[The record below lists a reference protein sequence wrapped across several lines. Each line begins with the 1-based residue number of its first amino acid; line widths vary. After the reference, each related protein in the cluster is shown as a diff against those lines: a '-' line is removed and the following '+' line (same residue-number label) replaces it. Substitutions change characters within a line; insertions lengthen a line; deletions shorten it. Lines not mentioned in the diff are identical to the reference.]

1 MALID
6 VVKCDSLGAN
16 QLAWKYPAEDLSLGA
31 QLIVNEGMSA
41 VFVKGGQAL
50 DVFHA
55 GTYTLSSANLP
66 LLDKLINLPFGGQTP
81 FTAEVWFVSTADR
94 RNYPWGTSSPIQI
107 FDPTVNIPVSVRA
120 YGNWGA
126 RVTDPVQLLAKVIG
140 VSETLTGDSLI
151 QFINGEL
158 IRLTSD
164 LLSEKVLAGMP
175 ILQANSQLNELSD
188 ELTSVLRASL
198 AYIGVDI
205 TIFNIQNISIPP
217 EEMTRLQEIYASVF
231 EAEKLSK
238 VQLSGSYSTVKGL
251 QVLSDSANNSS
262 DGGAGG
268 LMAAGLGV
276 GAALPLGGSLGSAIA
291 GGVNSASSE
300 KGPLDVLRD
309 LKAMLDEGLIDQDS
323 YDEKRNEILSRL

>member
-1 MALID
+1 
-6 VVKCDSLGAN
+6 
-16 QLAWKYPAEDLSLGA
+16 
-31 QLIVNEGMSA
+31 
-41 VFVKGGQAL
+41 
-50 DVFHA
+50 
-55 GTYTLSSANLP
+55 
-66 LLDKLINLPFGGQTP
+66 
-81 FTAEVWFVSTADR
+81 
-94 RNYPWGTSSPIQI
+94 
-107 FDPTVNIPVSVRA
+107 
-120 YGNWGA
+120 
-126 RVTDPVQLLAKVIG
+126 
-140 VSETLTGDSLI
+140 
-151 QFINGEL
+151 
-158 IRLTSD
+158 
-164 LLSEKVLAGMP
+164 MP

-300 KGPLDVLRD
+300 KAPLDVLRD